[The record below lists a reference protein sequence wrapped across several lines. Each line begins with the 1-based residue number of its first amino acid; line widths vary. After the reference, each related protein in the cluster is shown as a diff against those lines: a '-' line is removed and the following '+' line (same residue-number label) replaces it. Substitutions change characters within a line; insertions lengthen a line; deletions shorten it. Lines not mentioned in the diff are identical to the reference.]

1 MRQLKP
7 KSIFS
12 GFQSYIYCNFTLGNS
27 NLRQH
32 EPPTTCISKLSSF
45 HHQQFSV
52 YNGTPLIQPPV
63 GKKMAVLMGWMYYW
77 GSVKFHELRVVM
89 TNITYIAFA
98 LVELFSSINNWNIDI
113 MYCNCIHYLKLSFSK
128 AQKPFKIR
136 LLNHH
141 RRLLSVMSSKN
152 NTRTG
157 SAY

>member
-1 MRQLKP
+1 
-7 KSIFS
+7 
-12 GFQSYIYCNFTLGNS
+12 
-27 NLRQH
+27 
-32 EPPTTCISKLSSF
+32 
-45 HHQQFSV
+45 
-52 YNGTPLIQPPV
+52 
-63 GKKMAVLMGWMYYW
+63 MGWMYYW
-77 GSVKFHELRVVM
+77 GSVKFHELRAVM

-157 SAY
+157 SAYWVNEIEMSQAFQFSKFRTSGDPRSLGSWYIK